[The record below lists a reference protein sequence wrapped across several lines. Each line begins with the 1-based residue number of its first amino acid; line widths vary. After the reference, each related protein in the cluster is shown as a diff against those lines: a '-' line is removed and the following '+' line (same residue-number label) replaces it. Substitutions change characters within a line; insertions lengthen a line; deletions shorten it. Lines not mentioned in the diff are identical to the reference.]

1 MTPRR
6 LRPALL
12 ALVLALAL
20 LLAGRPILF
29 EDGSGRIYG
38 QPFCI
43 PMQLCAEE

>member
-1 MTPRR
+1 MRPRR
-6 LRPALL
+6 LTLL
-12 ALVLALAL
+12 VLVLALAL
-20 LLAGRPILF
+20 AAGRPVLF